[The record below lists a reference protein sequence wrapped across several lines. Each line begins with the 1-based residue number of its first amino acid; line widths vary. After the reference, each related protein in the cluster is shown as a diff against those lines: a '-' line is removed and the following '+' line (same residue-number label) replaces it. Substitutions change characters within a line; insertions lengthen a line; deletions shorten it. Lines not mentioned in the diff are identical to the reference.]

1 MSSSRELDIF
11 LETMGI
17 GVSLVRGGKN
27 NMHIPVIKN
36 EKGESKRAEIFNVSI
51 VQSGVRIYLEHNI
64 LLVSNTYFWKKLRF
78 VCVHVMYLKPV
89 SHFPFLPLGK

>member
-17 GVSLVRGGKN
+17 GVSLGRGGKN

-36 EKGESKRAEIFNVSI
+36 EKAESKTAEILDVVSI
-51 VQSGVRIYLEHNI
+51 VQSGVRIY
-64 LLVSNTYFWKKLRF
+64 FKA
-78 VCVHVMYLKPV
+78 
-89 SHFPFLPLGK
+89 